1 MIHPVLED
9 LFAHKGF
16 FRVALARAV
25 YAPARYVLLDDP
37 LSAVVRLLGRKF
49 GASSDPWP

>member
-1 MIHPVLED
+1 MVNPALKACFSHE
-9 LFAHKGF
+9 GF

-37 LSAVVRLLGRKF
+37 LSAVVRAPGKI
-49 GASSDPWP
+49 GTTSDPP

>member
-1 MIHPVLED
+1 MICLVLKV
-9 LFAHKGF
+9 LCFSRSY

-37 LSAVVRLLGRKF
+37 LSAVVRPLGRKF
-49 GASSDPWP
+49 GATSDPCP